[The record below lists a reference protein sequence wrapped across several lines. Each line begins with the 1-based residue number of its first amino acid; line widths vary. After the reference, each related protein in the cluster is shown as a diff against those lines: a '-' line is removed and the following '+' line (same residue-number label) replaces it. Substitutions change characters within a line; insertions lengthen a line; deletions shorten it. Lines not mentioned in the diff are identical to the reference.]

1 LSESFLRRA
10 VVMVF
15 GFVLAAG
22 AGAALLPIAALIDPA
37 IRELSF
43 EAALGFLFDLF
54 QQGEGAIDP
63 GVDLVSFADLFR
75 TLVVA
80 VCVAPLAAVAL
91 LGEIAGQRS
100 WLWHAAGCGFLAA
113 AAPWIARVA
122 HHSPRAHAA
131 SPLEL
136 RIAAL
141 LFLVGVA
148 TGTVYWL
155 IAARRPRASAP
166 PP

>member
-1 LSESFLRRA
+1 ML
-10 VVMVF
+10 F

-22 AGAALLPIAALIDPA
+22 AGAALLPIAALVDPA
-37 IRELSF
+37 VRALSVD
-43 EAALGFLFDLF
+43 AVLSFLFDMF
-54 QQGEGAIDP
+54 EDAGNDAA
-63 GVDLVSFADLFR
+63 GVDLLGFADLYR
-75 TLVVA
+75 TLVIA
-80 VCVAPLAAVAL
+80 ICVAPLAAVAL

-122 HHSPRAHAA
+122 HASPRSHAA
-131 SPLEL
+131 SAMEL

-155 IAARRPRASAP
+155 VAARRPSASAP

>member
-1 LSESFLRRA
+1 ML
-10 VVMVF
+10 F

-22 AGAALLPIAALIDPA
+22 VGAALLPIAALVDPA
-37 IRELSF
+37 VRALSLD
-43 EAALGFLFDLF
+43 AALNFLFDLF
-54 QQGEGAIDP
+54 EDAGNETA
-63 GVDLVSFADLFR
+63 GVDLLGFADLFR
-75 TLVVA
+75 TLVLA
-80 VCVAPLAAVAL
+80 VCVTPLAVVAL

-113 AAPWIARVA
+113 AAPWIARAA
-122 HHSPRAHAA
+122 HASPRAHAA
-131 SPLEL
+131 SSMEL

-155 IAARRPRASAP
+155 VAARRPAAAAP
-166 PP
+166 RP